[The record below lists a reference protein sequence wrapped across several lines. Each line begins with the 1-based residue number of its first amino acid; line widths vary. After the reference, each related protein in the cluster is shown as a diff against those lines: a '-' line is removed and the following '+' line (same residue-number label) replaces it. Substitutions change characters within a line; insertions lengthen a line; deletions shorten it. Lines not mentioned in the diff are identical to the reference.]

1 MASPS
6 TLKDIVS
13 SQHSSRTAVVIPDG
27 PALTYAQLQQQI
39 QHVAA
44 CLHSFLPNFT
54 PATAIALSL
63 VNNLEFTASF
73 LAITWLRGVAAPL
86 NPAYTVEESKF
97 YLDDM
102 KCAAVLVLKGQ
113 GEHARKAAADY
124 KIPVLELGYDKQQHM
139 LTLTAPGGKVIQPK
153 TVSFAPQPADVCLIL
168 HTSGTTSRPK
178 AVPLT
183 HRNICTSIANIS
195 RTYDLTAEDRTLIVM
210 PLFHVHGLIGVLLST
225 LATGGMCIIP
235 PRFSATTFWGLFDRY
250 QCTWYSSVPTI
261 HQILVAQELKNNPN
275 PPSPVKKR
283 PYHRFIRSCSS
294 ALAPATMKQLEA
306 LYRVPVVE
314 AYAMTEAAHQMTS
327 NNLPHKGKRKPGSVG
342 PGQGVKVA
350 ALNDSHQPLPT
361 GKEGEISIQGANI
374 TPGYLN
380 NDAANTSSFTPNGW
394 FRTGDQGYLDEDG
407 YVFLT
412 GRLKELINRGGEKI
426 SPLELDHVLLQ
437 SPLVGEAIAFGVS
450 DAKYGQEVHAAVVL
464 RPNAEVKEP
473 AEVER
478 RLQEW
483 CKTRMSAFKVP
494 KRIYVADTLPRTA
507 TGKIQR
513 RHVASA
519 FEGKKDDSAAGKQSA
534 VKSKL

>member
-6 TLKDIVS
+6 TLKDVIS
-13 SQHSSRTAVVIPDG
+13 SQHSTRTAVVIPDG
-27 PALTYAQLQQQI
+27 PALNYSQLQQQI
-39 QHVAA
+39 QHIAA
-44 CLHSFLPNFT
+44 CLHSFLPSFPPT
-54 PATAIALSL
+54 TAIALSL

-86 NPAYTVEESKF
+86 NAGYTVDENKF

-102 KCAAVLVLKGQ
+102 KCAAVLVMKGQ
-113 GEHARKAAADY
+113 GQHARKAAADY
-124 KIPVLELGYDKQQHM
+124 KIPVLEIGYDKHKQT
-139 LTLTAPGGKVIQPK
+139 LTLTAPDGKPIQPR
-153 TVSFAPQPADVCLIL
+153 TVSFAPQPTDVCLIL

-195 RTYDLTAEDRTLIVM
+195 RTYDLTANDRTLIVM

-235 PRFSATTFWGLFDRY
+235 PRFSATAFWGLFDRY

-261 HQILVAQELKNNPN
+261 HQILVSQELKNNPN
-275 PPSPVKKR
+275 PPSPVKQR

-294 ALAPATMKQLEA
+294 ALAPATMQQLEA
-306 LYRVPVVE
+306 LYGVPVVE

-327 NNLPHKGKRKPGSVG
+327 NNLPHKGKRKPASVG

-350 ALNDSHQPLPT
+350 VLNDSHQPLPT
-361 GKEGEISIQGANI
+361 GEIGEVSIQGANV

-380 NDAANTSSFTPNGW
+380 NEAANSASFTPNGW

-426 SPLELDHVLLQ
+426 SPLEIDHVLLQ
-437 SPLVGEAIAFGVS
+437 SPLVAEAIAFGVN
-450 DAKYGQEVHAAVVL
+450 DAKYGQEVAAAVVL
-464 RPNAEVKEP
+464 KPNAEVRQP
-473 AEVER
+473 AEVEK

-483 CKTRMSAFKVP
+483 CKKQMSEFKVP

-519 FEGKKDDSAAGKQSA
+519 FEGKKEPATGKGA
-534 VKSKL
+534 INSKL